1 MTVYFKDEN
10 PIKSKSI
17 ATMRYDKRGYVRN
30 KLKWF
35 WEDPDADNKNN
46 ESMNPTP
53 GFVVEFPWSSDLS
66 ESEISSYTKHQKD
79 RVLNGFCGPTKDG
92 PDMFPTSKEY
102 TVYKMFCDLVGSR
115 GRILITNENKS
126 SIFFASTEDEKAVDA
141 TKVANLL
148 IRLELFSTNVV
159 EGLAN
164 LKNLLE
170 TNQLDTYEKEIV
182 NFKDKVETYY
192 NEEIL
197 KYAILNINFYNWN
210 LFDFIV
216 PKEPVGTWIPED
228 PDDIEALRASR
239 DKVFG
244 EFSHDENLKKIY
256 FDLYN
261 LCLDGIVDYNWRY
274 AVGEGWKDLVKSV
287 FIKFREREEQTFFWW
302 ERILVA
308 QIKEKF
314 GLLRI
319 YVDFPS
325 DWYFDN
331 IINGKDDE
339 ISNEDVESYIYEI
352 EDYSGHICEMCG
364 KHDDEDPTVETR
376 SSSTSSWIKTL
387 CQSCRDKK
395 FGQHLVKQMNKQLSE
410 KN

>member
-1 MTVYFKDEN
+1 MTEFYQNDN
-10 PIKSKSI
+10 PIKANHI
-17 ATMRYDKRGYVRN
+17 AAMRYDKRGYVRN

-35 WEDPDADNKNN
+35 WEDPNSDNKNN
-46 ESMNPTP
+46 TSMNPTP
-53 GFVVEFPWSSDLS
+53 GFVVEFPWSTDLS
-66 ESEISSYTKHQKD
+66 ESEISSYIKDQKD
-79 RVLNGFCGPTKDG
+79 RVLNGFLSPTKDG

-102 TVYKMFCDLVGSR
+102 MVYKMFCDLVGSR

-126 SIFFASTEDEKAVDA
+126 SIFFESTEDEKAVDA
-141 TKVANLL
+141 TKVSNLL
-148 IRLELFSTNVV
+148 LRLELFSTTVV
-159 EGLAN
+159 EGIAN

-170 TNQLDTYEKEIV
+170 TNQVDAYEKEIV
-182 NFKDKVETYY
+182 NFKNKVETYY

-197 KYAILNINFYNWN
+197 KYAIMNINFYSWN

-228 PDDIEALRASR
+228 PDDIKALRESR

-256 FDLYN
+256 FDLYD
-261 LCLDGIVDYNWRY
+261 LCLNGIVDHNWRY

-287 FIKFREREEQTFFWW
+287 FIRFRDREEESFFWW
-302 ERILVA
+302 KRIYAA

-319 YVDFPS
+319 YFDFPS

-331 IINGKDDE
+331 VVNGKEDE
-339 ISNEDVESYIYEI
+339 LSNEDVEDYIHEL

-376 SSSTSSWIKTL
+376 PSFASNWIKTL
-387 CQSCRDKK
+387 CQTCRNEKFMKK
-395 FGQHLVKQMNKQLSE
+395 LINNVNIRNFSK
-410 KN
+410 